1 VKLAKCRKLL
11 YCETNPETNGEY
23 AVATI
28 TAIDALLRK
37 REIKKAEIQIARA
50 LSKPATGGEYAAL
63 LTMRARA
70 KLYTGRPE
78 GALDDLMRAYEMA
91 PSLKSD
97 PVWNE
102 LLADSHLARYEIS
115 AVGFAERADA
125 QQAEALYREIIST
138 FPTYENLGWINYQ
151 LARVLLVTNR
161 VSEALEGFQRALLTP
176 STVAALTS
184 YCYERLGFVAFYE
197 QRDAQQALT
206 FIEKAVQTYPASEER
221 GWLVQA
227 YLLRGRILRD
237 THKLKAAIQAA
248 EAAISIA
255 LSARSESRQIQR
267 EALFTAAEILS
278 RARGTEQRVIEVI
291 EQFFQQSRKPQT
303 IDVTWSR
310 AYEMLADAYAQLGK
324 HERSITA
331 YLASLQFNP
340 YHPWEVSIYVKI
352 AKCSYQLGEYER
364 TVQAV
369 RRALDVAK
377 AEAQPVDFQVYD
389 LLGSAYYA
397 LGQYEHAISAF
408 DDALKCAPAAD
419 SSLAKI
425 RQYRAYA
432 VSRLPHDPVIG

>member
-1 VKLAKCRKLL
+1 MA
-11 YCETNPETNGEY
+11 
-23 AVATI
+23 AI

-50 LSKPATGGEYAAL
+50 LNKPATNREYAVL

-78 GALDDLMRAYEMA
+78 GALDDLMRAHEMA
-91 PSLKSD
+91 PALKGD

-102 LLADSHLARYEIS
+102 LLADSHLARYELS

-125 QQAEALYREIIST
+125 QHAEMLYRDIT
-138 FPTYENLGWINYQ
+138 GAFPTYENLGWANYQ

-161 VSEALEGFQRALLTP
+161 VTEAIEGFQRALVTP

-197 QRDAQQALT
+197 QRDAHQALT
-206 FIEKAVQTYPASEER
+206 FIEKAVQTYPASEDR
-221 GWLVQA
+221 GWLVQT

-237 THKLKAAIQAA
+237 THKLRAAIQAA

-255 LSARSESRQIQR
+255 LAVKSESRQVQR

-278 RARGTEQRVIEVI
+278 RERGNEQRVLEVI
-291 EQFFQQSRKPQT
+291 NQFFQRSRKPQT

-324 HERSITA
+324 YEPAISA

-340 YHPWEVSIYVKI
+340 YHPWEVSIYIKI
-352 AKCSYQLGEYER
+352 AKSSYQLGDYEK
-364 TVQAV
+364 TIQAV
-369 RRALDVAK
+369 RRALDIAK
-377 AEAQPVDFQVYD
+377 AEAQAVDFQVYD

-397 LGQYEHAISAF
+397 NGHYEQAVESF
-408 DDALKCAPAAD
+408 DNALQRAPAAD
-419 SSLAKI
+419 TTLAKI

-432 VSRLPHDPVIG
+432 ASRLPRDPVIE

>member
-1 VKLAKCRKLL
+1 LANCRNFL

-23 AVATI
+23 AVAAI
-28 TAIDALLRK
+28 TAIDALLRQ
-37 REIKKAEIQIARA
+37 REIKKAEIQIARQ
-50 LSKPATGGEYAAL
+50 LNKPAPNADYAVL

-78 GALDDLMRAYEMA
+78 GALDDLMRAQEMTPA
-91 PSLKSD
+91 LKSD
-97 PVWNE
+97 PVWIE
-102 LLADSHLARYEIS
+102 LLADSHLARYELS

-125 QQAEALYREIIST
+125 QQAETLCREIISA
-138 FPTYENLGWINYQ
+138 FPSYENLGWVNYQ

-161 VSEALEGFQRALLTP
+161 VSEAIEGFQRALLTP

-197 QRDAQQALT
+197 QRDAHQALT

-248 EAAISIA
+248 EAALSIA
-255 LSARSESRQIQR
+255 LAAKSESRQTKR

-278 RARGTEQRVIEVI
+278 RAQGTEQRVIEVI
-291 EQFFQQSRKPQT
+291 DQFFQFSRKPQT

-324 HERSITA
+324 HERAISS

-340 YHPWEVSIYVKI
+340 YHPWEVSIYIRI
-352 AKCSYQLGEYER
+352 AKSSYQLGDYER
-364 TVQAV
+364 TIQAV
-369 RRALDVAK
+369 RRALDVAA
-377 AEAQPVDFQVYD
+377 AETQPVDFQVYD

-397 LGQYEHAISAF
+397 LGQYENAIAAF
-408 DDALKCAPAAD
+408 DEALQRAPAAD
-419 SSLAKI
+419 TSLAKI
-425 RQYRAYA
+425 RQYRTYA
-432 VSRLPHDPVIG
+432 ASRLPHHPVIE

>member
-1 VKLAKCRKLL
+1 MA
-11 YCETNPETNGEY
+11 
-23 AVATI
+23 AI

-50 LSKPATGGEYAAL
+50 LNKPATNGEYAAL

-78 GALDDLMRAYEMA
+78 GALDDLMRAHEMA
-91 PSLKSD
+91 PALKSD

-102 LLADSHLARYEIS
+102 LLADSHLARYELS

-125 QQAEALYREIIST
+125 QQAETLYRDIISA
-138 FPTYENLGWINYQ
+138 FPTHENLGWVNYQ

-161 VSEALEGFQRALLTP
+161 VPEAVESFQRALVTP

-197 QRDAQQALT
+197 QRDAHQALT
-206 FIEKAVQTYPASEER
+206 FIEKAVQTYPASEDR
-221 GWLVQA
+221 GWLVQT

-248 EAAISIA
+248 EAAIAIA
-255 LSARSESRQIQR
+255 LAVKSESRQTQR

-291 EQFFQQSRKPQT
+291 DQFFQRSRKPQT

-324 HERSITA
+324 HEPAISA

-340 YHPWEVSIYVKI
+340 YHPWEVFIYIKI
-352 AKCSYQLGEYER
+352 AKSSYQLGDYER
-364 TVQAV
+364 TIQAV

-377 AEAQPVDFQVYD
+377 AETQPVDFQVYD

-397 LGQYEHAISAF
+397 IGQYENAIAAF
-408 DDALKCAPAAD
+408 DDALRRAPIAD
-419 SSLAKI
+419 TSLTKI

-432 VSRLPHDPVIG
+432 ASRLPRDPVIG